1 MGETPAWW
9 QVTGLSGCCG
19 WNSGLG
25 AGKEG
30 EWTEGRLDPSLM
42 RQDSLPCYCW
52 KARRG
57 TPHLT
62 LHDRCS
68 LLSETDFTFKHVRSR

>member
-9 QVTGLSGCCG
+9 QVTGLSGSVDG
-19 WNSGLG
+19 ILDWGQARRGSGLK
-25 AGKEG
+25 AV
-30 EWTEGRLDPSLM
+30 WIPLSL

-52 KARRG
+52 QAGRG
-57 TPHLT
+57 TLHLT

-68 LLSETDFTFKHVRSR
+68 LLSETDFTCKDVRSR